1 MPVSMVAGRQS
12 IANIRDG
19 EVQSRGRYSSR
30 PPWIARKVTKVAV
43 GLFVLHVIT
52 NVPQADAGFA
62 LLALCMSVC
71 TGATYGF
78 GVMACAAACAASAAA
93 PTP

>member
-1 MPVSMVAGRQS
+1 MLKKLPLFFVGCKLHTDGRL
-12 IANIRDG
+12 IG
-19 EVQSRGRYSSR
+19 YL
-30 PPWIARKVTKVAV
+30 ARKVTKVAV